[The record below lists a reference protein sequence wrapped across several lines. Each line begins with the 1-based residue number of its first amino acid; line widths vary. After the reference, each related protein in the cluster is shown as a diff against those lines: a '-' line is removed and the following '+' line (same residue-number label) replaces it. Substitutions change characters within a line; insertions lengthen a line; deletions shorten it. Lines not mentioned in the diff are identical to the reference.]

1 MHPGP
6 RHEDPVKFYCYGYI
20 NAYLC
25 RYTYITESFIWF
37 RAETGKTCPH
47 VSAHPS
53 CTCLAFLHDVSLGT
67 CLSLT
72 ALYMGSVQHAC
83 FSGSPPLS
91 PHWSPCSEHSRP
103 STAPAQSVHSF
114 FLPSEDSGLTIG
126 LLDGGSSDCRLYTQ
140 KHKKKNTYDS
150 YLLQTFPHNSF
161 VVVRAGWYNWR
172 KNIYILYLKIVSNQ

>member
-6 RHEDPVKFYCYGYI
+6 RHEDPVQFYCYGYI

-25 RYTYITESFIWF
+25 RHTYVTESLIWF

-72 ALYMGSVQHAC
+72 ALSMGSVQHAC

-91 PHWSPCSEHSRP
+91 PHWSPCSKHSHP
-103 STAPAQSVHSF
+103 STAPAQSTHLF
-114 FLPSEDSGLTIG
+114 LLPSEDSGLTIG
-126 LLDGGSSDCRLYTQ
+126 LLDGGSSDYRLYTQ
-140 KHKKKNTYDS
+140 KQFKK
-150 YLLQTFPHNSF
+150 SF
-161 VVVRAGWYNWR
+161 NLF
-172 KNIYILYLKIVSNQ
+172 NCCN